1 MTDLGGVW
9 MVRWIIATSLKYRF
23 LVVFIA
29 ALVMLLGLVQLR
41 SMPVNLFP

>member
-1 MTDLGGVW
+1 
-9 MVRWIIATSLKYRF
+9 MVRWIVATSLKYRF

>member
-1 MTDLGGVW
+1 
-9 MVRWIIATSLKYRF
+9 MVRWIIATSLNYRF